1 MTKAFRFSGTLSS
14 SKSILNRL
22 LVIQSYAPSLEV
34 IGESKADDVTKMR
47 SALASLMRGE
57 PADCGSAGTTLRFL
71 ALRASR
77 LPGTHHLSGSLRL
90 FSRPHDEI
98 ARLLAQLGCEGE
110 IRLQRLTVRGGEWNV
125 REKEQIREVV
135 VDRSI
140 SSQFA
145 SALFLN
151 AWDLPF
157 DLDVRLEG
165 ASVSEPY
172 FTMTLELVEAA
183 GMKIERKENGSFR
196 VLKNSK
202 VTATKLESEIDLSSA
217 FSLAALAAVSAGR
230 ATIAK
235 WPEKSLQP
243 DRAFASILNAMG
255 CEVGMGSSLVV
266 SRSADCPLRPIEQNM
281 RNCPDLFPVLAVL
294 CAFAEGTSKL
304 SGAPHLAAKE
314 SDRIAKTSELVKALG
329 RKVRVI
335 EGGLEIEGRSNGA
348 PFKPFKYD
356 TDHDHRLA
364 MAAAVARAAGAF
376 VELTDEQVVNKSFPG
391 FWTLFEQG
399 FRG

>member
-1 MTKAFRFSGTLSS
+1 MSQPFRFKGTVSS

-22 LVIQSYAPSLEV
+22 LVIQSFAPSLV
-34 IGESKADDVTKMR
+34 ITGDSKADDVVKMK
-47 SALASLMRGE
+47 SALQSLKRGE

-98 ARLLAQLGCEGE
+98 TRLLAQLGREGE
-110 IRLQRLTVRGGEWNV
+110 IRLQRLTVRGGDWVVEG
-125 REKEQIREVV
+125 REVV

-151 AWDLPF
+151 AWELPF
-157 DLDVRLEG
+157 DLDVRFEG
-165 ASVSEPY
+165 RAVSEPY
-172 FTMTLELVEAA
+172 FDMTLDLVSKA
-183 GMKIERKENGSFR
+183 GMRVERLSNDVFRIAKGSR
-196 VLKNSK
+196 
-202 VTATKLESEIDLSSA
+202 VTASSLEAEIDLSSA
-217 FSLAALAAVSAGR
+217 FSVAALAAVSGGQVE
-230 ATIAK
+230 IEN

-243 DRAFASILNAMG
+243 DRAFASILETMG
-255 CEVGMGSSLVV
+255 CEVSMGDSLVV
-266 SRSADCPLRPIEQNM
+266 RGVAPLRPIEQNLK
-281 RNCPDLFPVLAVL
+281 NCPDLFPVLATL
-294 CAFAEGTSKL
+294 CAFADGTSRL

-314 SDRIAKTSELVKALG
+314 SDRIAKTAELVKALG
-329 RKVRVI
+329 RKTRALD
-335 EGGLEIEGRSNGA
+335 GGLEIEGRPLGLGSS
-348 PFKPFKYD
+348 FKPFKYD

-364 MAAAVARAAGAF
+364 MAAAVARAAGAR
-376 VELTDEQVVNKSFPG
+376 VELTDANVVTKSFPG
-391 FWTLFEQG
+391 FWTMFEEG